1 MEERSNR
8 NSREAIFESIRGALA
23 ASRVLDAKESELH
36 HAPAAERALPSVI
49 THDVAELVELFK
61 ESLDAV
67 DGHCIVVENR
77 ADVVQALFEIINK
90 LQGTYLKAKRIAV
103 SDSPEIER
111 LVNLVDADVD
121 SFAVAPTAAEVF
133 NFDVGISNAQAGIA
147 ETGTLVLDSSRERNR
162 LVSLV
167 PPVHIAILNA
177 SNIVQTL
184 GEALSALRQSD
195 EVSPIVTLVTGPS
208 RTADIE
214 LTLAIGVHGPQ
225 ELYVIVNKNFE
236 E

>member
-61 ESLDAV
+61 ESLEAV

-90 LQGTYLKAKRIAV
+90 LQGTYLKAK
-103 SDSPEIER
+103 
-111 LVNLVDADVD
+111 
-121 SFAVAPTAAEVF
+121 
-133 NFDVGISNAQAGIA
+133 
-147 ETGTLVLDSSRERNR
+147 
-162 LVSLV
+162 
-167 PPVHIAILNA
+167 
-177 SNIVQTL
+177 
-184 GEALSALRQSD
+184 
-195 EVSPIVTLVTGPS
+195 
-208 RTADIE
+208 
-214 LTLAIGVHGPQ
+214 
-225 ELYVIVNKNFE
+225 
-236 E
+236 